1 MSEKSNQTHLPVF
14 IGGLVGVAVGL
25 CCVVLSF
32 LKVFGICSDT
42 ATAAAL
48 FPFSLA
54 ADPTLRD
61 RILLALLLALVQ
73 YPIYRV
79 VLGYVWRRSRL
90 SKAPVLA
97 CAAAIFIGHAIF
109 VGVANYRVKVMWD
122 EKFSHTKY

>member
-1 MSEKSNQTHLPVF
+1 MCEKNNQTRLAVL
-14 IGGLVGVAVGL
+14 IGGLIGVAVGF
-25 CCVVLSF
+25 CCLVLSF
-32 LKVFGICSDT
+32 LTAFGICPDT

-73 YPIYRV
+73 YPLYGV
-79 VLGYVWRRSRL
+79 VLGYVWGKSRL

-97 CAAAIFIGHAIF
+97 CAVAIFIGHAIF
-109 VGVANYRVKVMWD
+109 VGVANHQVKVMWE
-122 EKFSHTKY
+122 EKFSHMKY